1 MFKLLSKSVCGP
13 IGLDV
18 GADGV
23 KMLQLIHAGGKLA
36 VLAGA
41 RKRLPEAAV
50 ETATEPQARRGFAV
64 QAVREMLSG
73 GDFRGRNVVSCL
85 RADELVIKNVRLPH
99 MPEHELASA
108 VQWECRER
116 FGFEVTPDRLHF
128 INAGEVRQGNEVQ
141 DEVILMAAP
150 EKEIR
155 AHLDMLKQMRLNPLH
170 IDAEPLALFRA
181 YQRFLRRAADESFV
195 SVIVD
200 MGLASTRIVV
210 ARGNTTIFVKSIN
223 VNGRKLNESVAREL
237 SLSYAEACHVRRRLA
252 EQKLEEQ
259 IERQAGDQPDGSPEM
274 RDQVEWSVLDAIRG
288 QVEALAREISL
299 CLRYCAVTFRGL
311 RPGRITLTGGEAY
324 GPAVVKLLSECLDF
338 ECVVGEPLR
347 RVDLGGG
354 SLGSDRRSMLT
365 EWSVVTGLALRGLT
379 VGDSARKGGNEGSR
393 LSA

>member
-1 MFKLLSKSVCGP
+1 
-13 IGLDV
+13 
-18 GADGV
+18 
-23 KMLQLIHAGGKLA
+23 
-36 VLAGA
+36 
-41 RKRLPEAAV
+41 
-50 ETATEPQARRGFAV
+50 
-64 QAVREMLSG
+64 
-73 GDFRGRNVVSCL
+73 
-85 RADELVIKNVRLPH
+85 
-99 MPEHELASA
+99 
-108 VQWECRER
+108 
-116 FGFEVTPDRLHF
+116 
-128 INAGEVRQGNEVQ
+128 
-141 DEVILMAAP
+141 
-150 EKEIR
+150 
-155 AHLDMLKQMRLNPLH
+155 MRLNPLH

-223 VNGRKLNESVAREL
+223 VNGRKLNESVAGEL
-237 SLSYAEACHVRRRLA
+237 GLSYAEACHFRRRLA
-252 EQKLEEQ
+252 EQRLEEQ